1 MIERGRKVL
10 AVDYNRAVENKLMLN
25 ALLGQIFE
33 KYDAILT
40 PAATGVAPA
49 GLDSTGSPIFCTI
62 WTLCGTPAI
71 SLPILQGASGM
82 PLGAQL
88 VAAKGDDAR
97 LLRTARWLV
106 EVVEK

>member
-1 MIERGRKVL
+1 
-10 AVDYNRAVENKLMLN
+10 
-25 ALLGQIFE
+25 
-33 KYDAILT
+33 
-40 PAATGVAPA
+40 
-49 GLDSTGSPIFCTI
+49 TI